1 MMGDRSD
8 TKQVESRH
16 DNRRRSYSP
25 PQIVEYGTLQELTE
39 GGAAG
44 ATDAALGKS

>member
-1 MMGDRSD
+1 MGDRPD
-8 TKQVESRH
+8 AKQVGSRH
-16 DNRRRSYSP
+16 DDRRKSYSS

>member
-1 MMGDRSD
+1 MGDRPD
-8 TKQVESRH
+8 AKQVGSRH
-16 DNRRRSYSP
+16 GDGRKSYSS

-44 ATDAALGKS
+44 GSDGALGKS